1 MKQLWGDKIRRVMR
15 IIFNILMCNIIT
27 QYSHVLFNSL
37 PKVLGVARLR
47 DCLKIIKSH
56 VVYMYIYIII
66 NLYNYFMRYF
76 LHEENWYLEH

>member
-47 DCLKIIKSH
+47 DCLKIIKSQ

-66 NLYNYFMRYF
+66 IQLFYEI
-76 LHEENWYLEH
+76 LSS